1 MFFTPIFFASIGMK
15 TVLSGMTQSLLL
27 FSIVLLIVAILSKVA
42 GCGLGAKL
50 CGYTNNEALSVGIG
64 MVSRGEVALIVAQ
77 KGSQAGLISQD
88 MFPAIIFVVIITVL
102 LTPILLKVQ
111 MK

>member
-1 MFFTPIFFASIGMK
+1 MK
-15 TVLSGMTQSLLL
+15 TVLSGMTSSLLL
-27 FSIVLLIVAILSKVA
+27 FSIVLLLVAILSKIV
-42 GCGLGAKL
+42 GCGLGAKM
-50 CGYTNNEALSVGIG
+50 CGYENHEALSVGIG

-88 MFPAIIFVVIITVL
+88 MFPAIIFVVIVTVL
-102 LTPILLKVQ
+102 LTPILLKLQ

>member
-1 MFFTPIFFASIGMK
+1 
-15 TVLSGMTQSLLL
+15 
-27 FSIVLLIVAILSKVA
+27 
-42 GCGLGAKL
+42 
-50 CGYTNNEALSVGIG
+50 

-88 MFPAIIFVVIITVL
+88 MFPAVIFVVIITVL